1 MHAGWG
7 EVYSYSFRLFF
18 DAWSKSSWDSLFV
31 LKVPGNESSW
41 NIRSWG
47 AKVPRERM
55 FQGVLGT
62 FLERSF
68 PMNESS
74 TAANVPRNESSI
86 CGLLA
91 PGNENVQRNEKS
103 VIKFWYIKMSIAES
117 WQQFVLKK
125 KNLLSYAAVETY
137 CVGLYESFDEGQQIN
152 NCPYND
158 CRPTRCYLIVRWTGL
173 SILGLCLVRVSVIIL
188 KTSYYRHL

>member
-1 MHAGWG
+1 MQAT
-7 EVYSYSFRLFF
+7 VRCIATALDCFLT
-18 DAWSKSSWDSLFV
+18 L
-31 LKVPGNESSW
+31 
-41 NIRSWG
+41 G
-47 AKVPRERM
+47 AKVLGIAYSFWK
-55 FQGVLGT
+55 FQGMKVLETFAPEERKFHGNECSIRSRE

-74 TAANVPRNESSI
+74 TAANVPPNESSI

-125 KNLLSYAAVETY
+125 KNLLSYAAVEAY
-137 CVGLYESFDEGQQIN
+137 CVSLYESFDEGQQIN